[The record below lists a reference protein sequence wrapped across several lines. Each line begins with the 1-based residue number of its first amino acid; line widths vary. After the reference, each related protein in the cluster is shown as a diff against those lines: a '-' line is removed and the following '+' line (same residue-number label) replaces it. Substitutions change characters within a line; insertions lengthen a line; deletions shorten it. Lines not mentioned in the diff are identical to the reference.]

1 MSRISDRFTLLLCL
15 KLRKLNYHLLTGERK
30 VWIREKFT
38 SPHREEVHFEGSH
51 SFKEGPFI
59 LSFFWHFTLTSL
71 NGPIYQDL
79 LRTCMLPK
87 DTSTKWM
94 FHLQWQRVDTF
105 CEFNPIKLQ
114 LHEYCMCAT
123 VNWANV
129 RTDTTFSDNIHP
141 ISQCSSTVKF
151 VLQFCP
157 YVQDR
162 IDQILH
168 PAEEQ
173 LDSTNPLVD
182 ICHITEHVSS

>member
-1 MSRISDRFTLLLCL
+1 MKSLPLLTEKKFTL
-15 KLRKLNYHLLTGERK
+15 K
-30 VWIREKFT
+30 VHIHSR
-38 SPHREEVHFEGSH
+38 RVH
-51 SFKEGPFI
+51 SF
-59 LSFFWHFTLTSL
+59 FFLHFTLTSL

-79 LRTCMLPK
+79 LRTCMLPR

-141 ISQCSSTVKF
+141 ISQCSSTMKF

-162 IDQILH
+162 IDEILH
-168 PAEEQ
+168 PAEVQ
-173 LDSTNPLVD
+173 LASTNALVHD
-182 ICHITEHVSS
+182 RTFAVITEHVSSDRARMGEILW